1 MTFQEK
7 NKATRLLKHFLQLN
21 KDIHKCLSLR
31 YTSCN
36 RNRFKL
42 FWYKMIQI
50 IKRRKKQLWAGK
62 CKVAAFTTEMYTI
75 INWCILAF
83 YGHIHDIQKS
93 LFGLWFHKL
102 RCCLKKKKQMDTRP
116 GEDRKEQERSE
127 WLGKQCSLSTAS
139 NSSSAKPGQAS
150 FTCVLS
156 AAHCSRYHRAKWQRG
171 PLRQPDSK
179 LVKDFNFVEVVKVL
193 Q

>member
-21 KDIHKCLSLR
+21 KDIHKCLSLH

-42 FWYKMIQI
+42 FWYKKIEI
-50 IKRRKKQLWAGK
+50 IKRRKEQLWAGK
-62 CKVAAFTTEMYTI
+62 CKVAAFATEMYTI

-93 LFGLWFHKL
+93 PFRLWSHKL
-102 RCCLKKKKQMDTRP
+102 RRCLKKKKPMDTRP
-116 GEDRKEQERSE
+116 GEDRKGQEKRE
-127 WLGKQCSLSTAS
+127 GLGRQCSLSTVS

-150 FTCVLS
+150 FAYVLS
-156 AAHCSRYHRAKWQRG
+156 AVHCSRCHTGKQQRARSRKTARSKTGQRFQR
-171 PLRQPDSK
+171 L
-179 LVKDFNFVEVVKVL
+179 
-193 Q
+193 